1 MSCATTLDDSKTLE
15 KTLSHL
21 FRLTASQT
29 ADNMLICQVLKVL
42 VPIIILSI
50 STTLALPALEKDEKK
65 KAVS

>member
-1 MSCATTLDDSKTLE
+1 MSCATTLDDSMLKTLE

-29 ADNMLICQVLKVL
+29 